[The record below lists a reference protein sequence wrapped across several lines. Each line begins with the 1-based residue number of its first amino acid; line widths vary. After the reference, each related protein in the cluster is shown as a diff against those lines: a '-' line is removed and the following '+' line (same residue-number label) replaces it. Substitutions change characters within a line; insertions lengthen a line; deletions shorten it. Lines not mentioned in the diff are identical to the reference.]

1 MASDSDLIEFIRGN
15 REPYKLDEAAEELH
29 KLGRL
34 GAAWPRASA
43 VEWKRELQRLVDEG
57 KLVDSNGM
65 LTVARVESLK
75 QGSLFD
81 QRG

>member
-1 MASDSDLIEFIRGN
+1 MPDDTDLIEFIRGN
-15 REPYKLDEAAEELH
+15 REPYDLDEAAEELH

-43 VEWKRELQRLVDEG
+43 VEWKREFQRLVSEG
-57 KLVDSNGM
+57 KLNECNGM
-65 LTVARVESLK
+65 LTVAKVESLK

-81 QRG
+81 